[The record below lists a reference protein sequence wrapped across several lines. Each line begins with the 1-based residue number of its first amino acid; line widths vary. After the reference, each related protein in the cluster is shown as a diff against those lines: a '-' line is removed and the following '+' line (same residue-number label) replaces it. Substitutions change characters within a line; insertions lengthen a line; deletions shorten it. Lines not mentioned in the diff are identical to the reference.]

1 MKVTNRGK
9 MMVTKAQVVEVVMT
23 SEVAEEAMTVVAE
36 VATTVVEEA
45 AQTVVVEAAT
55 TEVVEAEVEEVV
67 VVGSVEMTAKTR
79 SPSPHQE
86 ERLTYLPTNSSLR
99 LLPI

>member
-1 MKVTNRGK
+1 MTNRGK

-23 SEVAEEAMTVVAE
+23 SEVAEEATIVVAEAATTVVAE
-36 VATTVVEEA
+36 VAPTVVAE
-45 AQTVVVEAAT
+45 VAT

-67 VVGSVEMTAKTR
+67 VGSVEMTARTR
-79 SPSPHQE
+79 SLSPHQE